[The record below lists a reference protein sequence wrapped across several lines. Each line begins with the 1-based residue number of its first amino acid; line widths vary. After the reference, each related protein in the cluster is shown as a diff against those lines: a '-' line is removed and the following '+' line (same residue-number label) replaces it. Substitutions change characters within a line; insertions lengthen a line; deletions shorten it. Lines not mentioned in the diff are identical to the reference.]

1 MFSSSP
7 RKGGEQMNS
16 CTTGSYPFGLNM
28 TDPRIRIYP
37 PQNVCQKLGPR
48 PAAREGPPAIYR
60 PNPNKPDRTSPIAAR
75 APVVYYHVDPGPR
88 PAGQGSGKVAGK
100 VLIVDQGIISVKL
113 LI

>member
-37 PQNVCQKLGPR
+37 PQNVFQKHGPR
-48 PAAREGPPAIYR
+48 PAPGEGVPAILR
-60 PNPNKPDRTSPIAAR
+60 ESIITQDKLLPNMCR
-75 APVVYYHVDPGPR
+75 APEIFY
-88 PAGQGSGKVAGK
+88 AGRA
-100 VLIVDQGIISVKL
+100 
-113 LI
+113 